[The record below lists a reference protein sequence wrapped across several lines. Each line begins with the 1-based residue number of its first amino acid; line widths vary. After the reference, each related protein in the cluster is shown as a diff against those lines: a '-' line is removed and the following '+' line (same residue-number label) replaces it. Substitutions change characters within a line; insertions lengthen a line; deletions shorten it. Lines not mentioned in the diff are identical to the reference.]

1 MSHQDLGLGRKGT
14 LFGEQ
19 LCDAI
24 RWLVSPE
31 AFNEIDFRKDC
42 TWTPWLLVAAA
53 MLWVWS
59 GEPTLTERF
68 ETARSIAQES
78 LGVQCQLAGS
88 YQAWMKMLVRW
99 TSPLQSVLLAAL
111 RRRMRGRF
119 AHHQIVGR
127 NVFAVDGS
135 RFELP
140 RTASNQTAYCP
151 QSCMGKRQRRRHKS
165 SRRGRAGRARQ
176 KKAENPQ
183 IWITTM
189 WHAAL
194 GLPWDWRTG
203 PSDSSERSHLLE
215 MIRSLPAAS
224 LVTADAG
231 FVGYEYWKALLD
243 AGHDFVIRVGANVKL
258 LKHLGYARER
268 NGLVYL
274 WPDAAATKGQPPL
287 VLRLVR
293 VHNGK
298 HPVYLVTNS
307 LDARKVSDDD
317 VAEIYGHRWG
327 IEVYYRGFKQ
337 TFQRRKL
344 RSYKAQH
351 AQVELDWAL
360 TGLWAACLYAQHCGR
375 MPPRRL
381 SVAGVIRAFRRA
393 IHHYADFPQA
403 GSSLARRLAH
413 AAIDDYPRTNKASRN
428 YPRKKQEQ
436 PAGSPEII
444 SATQKQVQRA
454 DEVKQEQRELGLTA

>member
-1 MSHQDLGLGRKGT
+1 MSHQDRGLSREGT
-14 LFGEQ
+14 TFGEQ
-19 LCDAI
+19 LRKAVH
-24 RWLVSPE
+24 WLVSPE
-31 AFNEIDFRKDC
+31 VFADIEFREDC

-53 MLWVWS
+53 MVWVWS

-68 ETARSIAQES
+68 DTARSLAQEAF
-78 LGVQCQLAGS
+78 GVQCQLAGS

-99 TSPLQSVLLAAL
+99 TSPLRSVLLGTL
-111 RRRMRGRF
+111 RGRMRKRF
-119 AHHQIVGR
+119 ARHQIAGR
-127 NVFAVDGS
+127 NVFGVDGS

-140 RTASNQTAYCP
+140 RTASNQTEYCP
-151 QSCMGKRQRRRHKS
+151 QSCTGKRRRRRHKS

-183 IWITTM
+183 MWITTM
-189 WHAAL
+189 WHATL

-215 MIRSLPAAS
+215 MIRSLPATS
-224 LVTADAG
+224 LVAADAG

-274 WPDAAATKGQPPL
+274 WPDAAAAKGRLPL
-287 VLRLVR
+287 VLRLVV

-298 HPVYLVTNS
+298 HPVYLATNL
-307 LDARKVSDDD
+307 LDAKELSDDD
-317 VAEIYGHRWG
+317 VAEIYRHRWG

-344 RSYKAQH
+344 RSYKAEH
-351 AQVELDWAL
+351 AQVELDWSMV
-360 TGLWAACLYAQHCGR
+360 GLWAVCLYAQHCGR

-381 SVAGVIRAFRRA
+381 SVAGVLRAFRRA
-393 IHHYADFPQA
+393 IHHYAIFPQA
-403 GSSLARRLAH
+403 GLSLATRLAQ
-413 AAIDDYPRTNKASRN
+413 AIIDDYPRTNKASRN
-428 YPRKKQEQ
+428 YPRKKQEK

-444 SATQKQVQRA
+444 PATQEQMRRA
-454 DEVKQEQRELGLTA
+454 REVKQKQRELGLTA